1 MAFMDIL
8 PDPIRKIKDSGV
20 QDNSTGNA
28 GPGFVTVKL
37 GSNMPTTMTR
47 TNGGRVVLRGL
58 ATHNWDIDITY
69 NQLTRAEFEPVY
81 SFLLSR
87 QGILQPFYVILPQYE
102 LPRDPVFSAK
112 VLSSPASIDVVNAV
126 ASGATNMIITYTGSG
141 IPKPG
146 DIFTITDQYN
156 TNHVKAYMI
165 TRTETSTDYNT
176 VIDAGD
182 ANKKRIHFTPP
193 LTYTVPSTATLK
205 FDYPK
210 FRVTPKAEVQEYS
223 LGVNGLYQFNL
234 SLEEALP

>member
-1 MAFMDIL
+1 MDIL

-20 QDNSTGNA
+20 QNNTTGNA

-112 VLSSPASIDVVNAV
+112 VLSSPASIDIVDAV
-126 ASGATNMIITYTGSG
+126 PSGATNLRVTYTGAG
-141 IPKPG
+141 LPKPG
-146 DIFTITDQYN
+146 DVFTITDQYN
-156 TNHVKAYMI
+156 TNHVKVYMV
-165 TRTETSTDYNT
+165 TRCETFTDYNT
-176 VIDAGD
+176 IVDPTSPYD
-182 ANKKRIHFTPP
+182 QNMKRIHFTPP